1 MQSFLQ
7 LICKASLIFESNLE
21 LVLSITLKERELHK
35 SKHVVVVKMSKN
47 IRLDILFDMFL
58 NPSFKITTSFAN
70 EARTTAS
77 KSKFIY

>member
-1 MQSFLQ
+1 MIIIDETESQKNKRMKGKKGVMQSFLQ

-47 IRLDILFDMFL
+47 NKTWYPFWYV
-58 NPSFKITTSFAN
+58 P
-70 EARTTAS
+70 
-77 KSKFIY
+77 

>member
-47 IRLDILFDMFL
+47 
-58 NPSFKITTSFAN
+58 NKT
-70 EARTTAS
+70 
-77 KSKFIY
+77 